1 MSRFRWEDIAGAL
14 GLVALVL
21 GHYQGLFVA
30 PPERMMGDVGRIF
43 YVHVPVAMFSML
55 VFCLAFLAAVGYLL
69 TGRKALDWLVEAAV
83 ETGVMLNALLLLLGS
98 LWARPT
104 WGVWWTWD
112 PRLTSAT
119 VMLIT
124 FVGVLMLRAATAD
137 PDRRATWSSV
147 ATILAFV
154 NVPVTYFSVRWWR
167 SIHQLQSGPGTVSE
181 PIAAVFQVNQ
191 VALLLL
197 CTWWIA
203 RRWRIARARALA
215 EAPPPLPEGVPA

>member
-1 MSRFRWEDIAGAL
+1 MSRFHWEDYVGAL
-14 GLVALVL
+14 GAAVL
-21 GHYQGLFVA
+21 AFGHYQGLFVA

-43 YVHVPVAMFSML
+43 YVHVPVAMFAML
-55 VFCLAFLAAVGYLL
+55 VFVVAFTGALGYLL
-69 TGRKALDWLVEAAV
+69 SGRRAFDSLSEAAI
-83 ETGVMLNALLLLLGS
+83 ETGIMLNTLLLLLGS

-124 FVGVLMLRAATAD
+124 FVGVLMLRAAARD
-137 PDRRATWSSV
+137 PERRATWSSV

-167 SIHQLQSGPGTVSE
+167 SIHQMQSSPETVSE
-181 PIAAVFQVNQ
+181 PMVLVFRINL

-203 RRWRIARARALA
+203 TRWRISEARARA
-215 EAPPPLPEGVPA
+215 EEPPPLPGVTV

>member
-1 MSRFRWEDIAGAL
+1 MSRFHWEHIAGAI
-14 GLVALVL
+14 GLIVL
-21 GHYQGLFVA
+21 AVGHYMGLFVA
-30 PPERMMGDVGRIF
+30 PPEKMMGDVGRIF

-55 VFCLAFLAAVGYLL
+55 VFCVSFGAAVGYLV
-69 TGRKALDWLVEAAV
+69 TSWRGMDWLVEASV

-104 WGVWWTWD
+104 WGIWWTWD

-124 FVGVLMLRAATAD
+124 FVGVLMLRSAVVD
-137 PDRRATWSSV
+137 PDRRATWSAV
-147 ATILAFV
+147 TTILAFV

-167 SIHQLQSGPGTVSE
+167 SIHQMQSSPETVSE
-181 PIAAVFQVNQ
+181 PMVLVFRINL
-191 VALLLL
+191 VALLFL

-203 RRWRIARARALA
+203 RRWRIAKAKALA
-215 EAPPPLPEGVPA
+215 ELPPELPEGVTA